1 VGPETNDKSNHS
13 PQEYFKFFV
22 EAAFTGNVP
31 NSEDGKTSLRGLN
44 S

>member
-1 VGPETNDKSNHS
+1 LFGPETNEKSNDS

-31 NSEDGKTSLRGLN
+31 PSSEDGKTRGLN